1 MNQPHSSSH
10 KLQIISKSAAS
21 SSATKSC
28 CFRIKKIAH
37 GLIPET
43 VQDIISPS
51 NPNIVRIKSWAP
63 EADSED
69 SQSWLIAT
77 VIINDQEPNFF
88 GLVGEKSLRLPRNSN
103 DSESLIV
110 DINFLGMTTLASPKV
125 AEVTVEYALFF
136 ILFSF
141 FRLLIKCSIIA
152 VTGLAGHAFGSWKE
166 RNGEFMWLRDALP
179 SALPTARIMTYGYG
193 SKLQGSTSDASFR
206 SYAVSLLAQVASARK
221 RPEVPYALPGSHAK
235 VN

>member
-1 MNQPHSSSH
+1 MDQPHSSSH
-10 KLQIISKSAAS
+10 KLQIISKSATS
-21 SSATKSC
+21 SSATNSC

-51 NPNIVRIKSWAP
+51 NPKIVRIKSWAP

-77 VIINDQEPNFF
+77 VIINDQERNFF

-125 AEVTVEYALFF
+125 AEVTVEYATSLFLYF
-136 ILFSF
+136 ILNSF
-141 FRLLIKCSIIA
+141 FRLLIN
-152 VTGLAGHAFGSWKE
+152 V
-166 RNGEFMWLRDALP
+166 
-179 SALPTARIMTYGYG
+179 
-193 SKLQGSTSDASFR
+193 
-206 SYAVSLLAQVASARK
+206 VSS
-221 RPEVPYALPGSHAK
+221 P
-235 VN
+235 